1 MAIKTAVELAEKCV
15 DVANNYKTIYVMG
28 CFGAPMTLANKERY
42 TRNHEYNRL
51 TTRTVKIKSATSGT
65 FGFDCVCLIKGL
77 LWGWNGDAGHTSG
90 GAKYAS
96 NHVSDLNA
104 DAMIRVCSDVST
116 DFSKIQVGEVVWTN
130 GHIGVYIGNGL
141 AVESTPIWKDGVQI
155 TAVRNIG
162 EKSGYNSRN
171 WIKHGKLP
179 YVTYEKTA
187 NKKTSKGEN
196 TVTIELM
203 TLQNGATGA
212 QVKTLQQLLMA
223 KGYKLPK
230 HGDDGDF
237 GDETD
242 KAVRAFQKAK
252 GLKEDGVV
260 GKNTWNKLLKG

>member
-15 DVANNYKTIYVMG
+15 NVAKNYKTVYVMG
-28 CFGAPMTLANKERY
+28 CFGSPMNAANKERY
-42 TRNHEYNRL
+42 TKNHSYNR
-51 TTRTVKIKSATSGT
+51 TPTRSVKIKSVPSTT
-65 FGFDCVCLIKGL
+65 FGFDCVCLIKAL
-77 LWGWNGDAGHTSG
+77 LWGWNGNTGHISG
-90 GAKYAS
+90 GAKYTS
-96 NHVSDLNA
+96 NNVPDINA
-104 DAMIRVCSDVST
+104 DAMIRVCKDVST
-116 DFSKIQVGEVVWTN
+116 NFSNIQVGEVVWTN

-162 EKSGYNSRN
+162 EKSGYTSRQ

-179 YVTYEKTA
+179 YVTYKKTA
-187 NKKTSKGEN
+187 SKNTSEGEN

-203 TLQNGATGA
+203 TLEKGANGA

-223 KGYKLPK
+223 KGYKLPE

-237 GDETD
+237 GDETYQ
-242 KAVRAFQKAK
+242 AVCRFQKAK

-260 GKNTWNKLLKG
+260 GKNTWNRLLKG